1 MTKPINLEGVLLNV
15 EQINRLQAR
24 KQRKAWRR
32 EYVRVPWAWV
42 ERLQTTRRVNTYRL
56 ALLLLYEH
64 WRTGGQQVAL
74 SNVGLV
80 AEGIS
85 RRSKWN
91 ALTELERLGLVQVD
105 RRNGRSPRAALR
117 HVGENR
123 T

>member
-1 MTKPINLEGVLLNV
+1 MTKPINLEGVLLNT

-32 EYVRVPWAWV
+32 EYVRVPWPWV
-42 ERLQTTRRVNTYRL
+42 VRLREAQHPRATYNL

-64 WRTGGQQVAL
+64 WRTGGQPIAL

-80 AEGIS
+80 AEGVR

-91 ALTELERLGLVQVD
+91 ALAELERLELVRVERG
-105 RRNGRSPRAALR
+105 RRRSPRV
-117 HVGENR
+117 HVRLVGR
-123 T
+123 D

>member
-1 MTKPINLEGVLLNV
+1 MSKPIDLEGVLLNT
-15 EQINRLQAR
+15 EQINRLQAQ

-32 EYVRVPWAWV
+32 EYVRVPWKWV

-64 WRTGGQQVAL
+64 WRTGGQPIAL

-80 AEGIS
+80 AEGIN

-91 ALTELERLGLVQVD
+91 ALTELERLELVQVD
-105 RRNGRSPRAALR
+105 RRNGRSPRATLCHLA
-117 HVGENR
+117 ENR